1 VIWLSW
7 RQHRLDLILGVLLSL
22 GLAGAM
28 TLVTNQIPG
37 GQAAVNQIC
46 SSTTGPLC
54 VAASLDFSQ
63 RFSGLDTYFEL
74 ALLALPVLAGV
85 FIGAPLLAREFEQ
98 GTVRLVWTQGIT
110 RFRWLGVTLALVL
123 TIALLTSAVLAIAG
137 TRLVWSQEG
146 IFTSRWDS
154 FDIQGPAYVG
164 HVIFALALGTA
175 AGALIRRTVPAMGAT
190 LVALVAIQL
199 VVFNWVRPHYLP
211 PLEVETSK
219 PIDLTSSWDLGQHA
233 VDLAGH
239 PVAQQNYQQLLA
251 NMGSLTG
258 SVSDYFRAHG
268 IIVLQVYQPES
279 RFWLFQEIEAVLF
292 VVLAAILLGVTTWSI
307 RRA

>member
-1 VIWLSW
+1 MIWLSW
-7 RQHRLDLILGVLLSL
+7 RQHRLELLVGLVLSL

-28 TLVTNQIPG
+28 TVVTYQIPG

-46 SSTTGPLC
+46 STSTGPLC
-54 VAASLDFSQ
+54 VAASQDFDQ
-63 RFSGLDTYFEL
+63 RFSGLNTYFEV

-110 RFRWLGVTLALVL
+110 RFRWLGITLTLILTAALLASALLAL
-123 TIALLTSAVLAIAG
+123 AG
-137 TRLVWSQEG
+137 ARLVWSQEG
-146 IFTSRWDS
+146 IFSSRWNT
-154 FDIQGPAYVG
+154 FDIQGPAFVG

-175 AGALIRRTVPAMGAT
+175 AGTLIRRTVPAMGAT
-190 LVALVAIQL
+190 LVAFVAIQL
-199 VVFNWVRPHYLP
+199 AVFNWIRPHYLP
-211 PLEVETSK
+211 PLEVDASK
-219 PIDLTSSWDLGQHA
+219 SVDLGSSWDLGQRA

-239 PVAQQNYQQLLA
+239 PVSQQYYQQLLA
-251 NMGSLTG
+251 NMGSLPG
-258 SVSDYFRAHG
+258 SVDDYFRAHG

-279 RFWLFQEIEAVLF
+279 RFWPFQGIEAGLF
-292 VVLAAILLGVTTWSI
+292 VGLAAILIGVAMWSI